1 MYVRGMCR
9 YALDGH
15 AVVVAVLALV
25 LAVRESCGG
34 IDDRMLWRVGS
45 VVYRIV
51 DADLAEPF
59 GSVMTLRVRMI
70 GERGGLYVYVVV
82 NFEK

>member
-1 MYVRGMCR
+1 MIGC
-9 YALDGH
+9 
-15 AVVVAVLALV
+15 
-25 LAVRESCGG
+25 CGA
-34 IDDRMLWRVGS
+34 WV

-59 GSVMTLRVRMI
+59 GSVMTLRVRTI

-82 NFEK
+82 NFVQK